1 MNIIDARLAYILNK
15 LDILEQKLDRIDG
28 TLTGMS
34 IKLYEGEDNGSSGVL
49 GCGTGEASDTSKRR
63 RKSGTSKKDI

>member
-1 MNIIDARLAYILNK
+1 MNIVDARLAYILNK

-34 IKLYEGEDNGSSGVL
+34 IKLYEGEDNGAESVL
-49 GCGTGEASDTSKRR
+49 GCGAGEAGDTSKRR